1 MTGVYA
7 NITQQD
13 PAVVE
18 RMAAAHEVRNASP
31 SQRAMREVYFAE
43 INFPKGALVLEV
55 GCGTGAVS
63 RALAVWP
70 NVAEVIGIDP
80 SPDFIAKAKELAAQL
95 SNVAFHEGDGRSL
108 DRADASVD
116 VVVFHTVLGQ
126 MPEPAKGLTEAHR
139 VLKKGGWLAVFDGD
153 YTTATIGTG
162 NNDPLQACVDAMF
175 DAVVADKWLTRRL
188 PQLIREAGFEPM
200 PLRSH
205 GFAGTLEVEYMIT
218 VVDRGADELV
228 SSKRIG
234 PELASALK
242 AEARRRVESGEFFGH
257 IAYASVVA
265 RRP

>member
-1 MTGVYA
+1 MRVSIAGSLCRKRGVL
-7 NITQQD
+7 
-13 PAVVE
+13 
-18 RMAAAHEVRNASP
+18 H
-31 SQRAMREVYFAE
+31 
-43 INFPKGALVLEV
+43 FPL
-55 GCGTGAVS
+55 
-63 RALAVWP
+63 
-70 NVAEVIGIDP
+70 
-80 SPDFIAKAKELAAQL
+80 
-95 SNVAFHEGDGRSL
+95 
-108 DRADASVD
+108 
-116 VVVFHTVLGQ
+116 VVFHTVLGQ

-218 VVDRGADELV
+218 VVERGADALV

-257 IAYASVVA
+257 IAYASIVA

>member
-31 SQRAMREVYFAE
+31 SQRAMREAYFAE

-116 VVVFHTVLGQ
+116 VVEGSAKRHQ
-126 MPEPAKGLTEAHR
+126 PAGASFLARNWRNKTAVAIGMTGVTSMVSRWWMIQRKGS
-139 VLKKGGWLAVFDGD
+139 K
-153 YTTATIGTG
+153 AT
-162 NNDPLQACVDAMF
+162 
-175 DAVVADKWLTRRL
+175 
-188 PQLIREAGFEPM
+188 
-200 PLRSH
+200 
-205 GFAGTLEVEYMIT
+205 
-218 VVDRGADELV
+218 
-228 SSKRIG
+228 
-234 PELASALK
+234 
-242 AEARRRVESGEFFGH
+242 
-257 IAYASVVA
+257 
-265 RRP
+265 